1 VLATF
6 NNTRTSPVT
15 GYLPPD
21 ICSSNTTIAGI
32 YPLVRIAVKRERES
46 YIIIMM
52 MIRRRRKKEEYI

>member
-32 YPLVRIAVKRERES
+32 YPLVRIAVKRES

-52 MIRRRRKKEEYI
+52 MIRRRKKEEYI